1 MRVELLTTITLFTC
15 QFTFSQT
22 EKILHGKVISQDITL
37 KNVEVI
43 NKTSKTST
51 RTNTLGEFEIAVNVK
66 DSLIF
71 FSQGYYFKRIQLT
84 QEDIGAN
91 NLIVNMLSKPK
102 ELDEVLIL
110 SNKVKRISLSKEEIE
125 QIKLNKS
132 RPKQGMKIEGY
143 KDGIAPITH
152 QADLIRIGKLLYSI
166 IKKKEKKPETAEL
179 NFIQLVTNT
188 LDPKFFTK
196 DLKLKPEEKEPFLKF
211 CDADPKSK
219 KLIENNNILKSMDF
233 LFDKIEEF
241 KKLKADKAN

>member
-84 QEDIGAN
+84 QEDIVAN

-233 LFDKIEEF
+233 LFGKIEEF
-241 KKLKADKAN
+241 KKLKVDKAN